1 MQDSRI
7 QNSVALIG
15 MRGSGKSV
23 VGRILSALLGVQHI
37 DTDEVIVQQQGKTIA
52 EIFAGEGESGF
63 RKYECDVI
71 QKMSTDPPVVIS
83 VGGGAILDKKN
94 VEHLRSIATVVWLT
108 AEADVLWQR
117 ISSDEKTT
125 QSRPA
130 LTNLT
135 GLDEI
140 KQLLQDRSLR
150 YEQACTY
157 SIDTTNKKPEQVA
170 QEILNQRKPPPAL
183 LGK

>member
-1 MQDSRI
+1 MQDSQI
-7 QNSVALIG
+7 HNSIALIG

-23 VGRILSALLGVQHI
+23 VGRILSDLLGVQHI
-37 DTDEVIVQQQGKTIA
+37 DTDEVIVQNAGKTIV
-52 EIFAGEGESGF
+52 EIFSSEGESGF

-71 QKMSTDPPVVIS
+71 QKMSADPPVVIS

-108 AEADVLWQR
+108 AEADILWQR
-117 ISSDEKTT
+117 ISCDEKTT

-135 GLDEI
+135 GMDEI
-140 KQLLQDRSLR
+140 KQLLQGRSLR
-150 YEQACTY
+150 YKQASMY
-157 SIDTTNKKPEQVA
+157 AVDTTNKAPEQVA
-170 QEILNQRKPPPAL
+170 QEILNQNKTVTRP
-183 LGK
+183 